1 MNKLLQRW
9 QGMVPREQWLTFGV
23 GLALLGALYLLLVGD
38 PLSTR
43 LASQSAAIKLAE
55 GRRLEAEAGL
65 ADLQGKL
72 AADPNLSYRSALLA
86 ASASRDELVQQIE
99 RETAEMVTPEK
110 MKDVL
115 QTLLQSQP
123 NLHLVGLQSFSEP
136 VQLES
141 ASAADKAPADKLA
154 VVPVSLY
161 RHGLVLTLE
170 GGFFDLLGYLQT
182 VQKVQQAPVGPEGG
196 GWKLNWESL
205 DYQVGKAG
213 PARAQISLKLYTL
226 SSKAGWVGV

>member
-1 MNKLLQRW
+1 MNKWLQRW
-9 QGMVPREQWLTFGV
+9 KGMAPREQWLTLCV
-23 GLALLGALYLLLVGD
+23 GLAVLGALYLLLVGD

-43 LASQSAAIKLAE
+43 LASQNAAIKLAE
-55 GRRLEAEAGL
+55 GRELEAKAGV
-65 ADLQGKL
+65 ADLQNKL
-72 AADPNLSYRSALLA
+72 DADPNRSYRSALLA

-123 NLHLVGLQSFSEP
+123 NLHLVGLESFSEP
-136 VQLES
+136 VNLGPVS
-141 ASAADKAPADKLA
+141 ADKASAEKPSA
-154 VVPVSLY
+154 VPVSLY
-161 RHGLVLTLE
+161 RHGLVLKLE

-182 VQKVQQAPVGPEGG
+182 VQQVQQGPVGPEGG

-205 DYQVGKAG
+205 EYQVGQAG